1 MINLPAKSSGG
12 GGSGTV
18 CQGQRKGKNEP
29 IAVVMDCVL
38 LAPGVSRDCVPAFL
52 QTSSLGF
59 FSRHRF
65 QLEQFSIGQ
74 PRDGSQYFSER
85 DICVFNHAAF
95 HRRVSQP
102 PAVPPVP

>member
-18 CQGQRKGKNEP
+18 CQGQRKGKNAP
-29 IAVVMDCVL
+29 IAAVMDYVL
-38 LAPGVSRDCVPAFL
+38 LAPRVSRDCVPAFL
-52 QTSSLGF
+52 QTSSLCF

-65 QLEQFSIGQ
+65 QLEQFSIRQ
-74 PRDGSQYFSER
+74 PRDGSQYSSER
-85 DICVFNHAAF
+85 DICIFNHVAF

-102 PAVPPVP
+102 RRPPVS